1 MKQTTIDKI
10 INNHNMGIP
19 YQTRKY
25 TYKLQYHPM
34 EMTWYIIRCPKGKE
48 NIEFLVSPLFEGDN
62 PTIANYWE
70 WYLPIKF

>member
-1 MKQTTIDKI
+1 MKQTTVDKI
-10 INNHNMGIP
+10 INNHNMGKP
-19 YQTRKY
+19 TYMGKY

-34 EMTWYIIRCPKGKE
+34 ENKWYIVRCPREKE
-48 NIEFLVSPLFEGDN
+48 EIEFVILPLFEGDS